1 MSRSAGVERMDWSS
15 IAWEVRG
22 LRMTQG
28 YSQDDLAR
36 RSGLAPK
43 TIYRLERG
51 LAVSRGSLLKV
62 CKALE
67 VLPEQ
72 LCALPMPPP
81 RPVYGVHHLYGVH
94 RHGESVWFMIG
105 GDLRVRVPEDN
116 FERTQRREER
126 LRLGRQGLV
135 AAFGCSLSFMMPEGP
150 GIVTLELFGRLDG
163 SFNATVYRECVLS
176 CARGG
181 VRVGVG
187 DDIVELVEGEALGYR
202 SKDLRWME
210 PLVPT
215 DNDGLPTTLT
225 WTGAVRVGNLP
236 GESRKGER
244 VKRTK
249 RDG

>member
-1 MSRSAGVERMDWSS
+1 
-15 IAWEVRG
+15 
-22 LRMTQG
+22 MTQG

-51 LAVSRGSLLKV
+51 LAVNRGSFLRI
-62 CKALE
+62 CEALE

-72 LCALPMPPP
+72 LCAAPMPPP
-81 RPVYGVHHLYGVH
+81 PVYGVH
-94 RHGESVWFMIG
+94 RQGESVWFMIG

-116 FERTQRREER
+116 FERTQHRQER
-126 LRLGRQGLV
+126 LRLGRQGLI
-135 AAFGCSLSFMMPEGP
+135 AAFGYSLSFMMPEGP
-150 GIVTLELFGRLDG
+150 GIVMLELFGRLDG
-163 SFNATVYRECVLS
+163 PFNATMYRECVLS

-187 DDIVELVEGEALGYR
+187 DNIVELVEGEALGYR

-210 PLVPT
+210 PLAPT
-215 DNDGLPTTLT
+215 DSDGLPTTLT

-236 GESRKGER
+236 GESKKGER

>member
-1 MSRSAGVERMDWSS
+1 
-15 IAWEVRG
+15 
-22 LRMTQG
+22 MTQG

-62 CKALE
+62 CEALE

-72 LCALPMPPP
+72 LCALPMPSP
-81 RPVYGVHHLYGVH
+81 RPVYGVHQLYGVH
-94 RHGESVWFMIG
+94 RQGESVWFMIG

-116 FERTQRREER
+116 FERTQHREER

-135 AAFGCSLSFMMPEGP
+135 AAFGYSLSFMMPEGP
-150 GIVTLELFGRLDG
+150 GIVMLELFGRLDG
-163 SFNATVYRECVLS
+163 PFNATMYRECVLS

-187 DDIVELVEGEALGYR
+187 DDVVELVEGEALGYR

-210 PLVPT
+210 PLAPT
-215 DNDGLPTTLT
+215 DSDGLPSTLT

-236 GESRKGER
+236 GESRKGDR

-249 RDG
+249 RGG